1 MKQYNITGMSCAAC
15 SARVERAVS
24 GVFGVTSCT
33 VNLLTATLSVEGD
46 APYEKIAEAVI
57 NAGYGISERTESKRD
72 DDSSRAEI
80 TVVKKRLIIS
90 LVLLVPLMYLSMGHT
105 MLGLPLPAFMK
116 NPIVIAI
123 LQLVISLVV
132 MVINRK
138 FFINGTKGIISGAP
152 NMDTLVSLGSLAS
165 FGYSVYITV
174 KIAIEAS
181 GHLLHE
187 LYFESAAMILAL
199 ITLGKLLE
207 AYSKGRTTD
216 ALRALMKLSPKQA
229 TVIRDGVE
237 KSIPADELVIG
248 DIFIVRPGESIATD
262 GVVIEGQS
270 SVDESALTGESIPVD
285 KTAGD
290 RVLGATI
297 NRQGVLKCRASSL
310 CEDTA
315 FSKII
320 KMVTD
325 ASATKAPIARLADK
339 VSGIFV
345 PVVIGIA
352 VITMIVWLIL
362 GAELGYALAR
372 GISVLVISCPCSLG
386 LATPVAIM
394 VGSGIGAKRGILF
407 KNATAL
413 ETAGKT
419 STVVLDK
426 TGTVTTG
433 DPDVTDV
440 IVTSGDREALL
451 SLAYSLEKNSEH
463 PLARAVVGYAEDSG
477 VKLSDTSDFK
487 TLVGNGVY
495 AKVNGADAYG
505 GSLDFIKTVA
515 RVDDA
520 AVKIAEQLSDTGKTP
535 LLFARDG
542 ELIGI
547 ISVAD
552 KPKPDSGVAIAA
564 MKDMGLRVVMLTGDN
579 ERVARSIG
587 ASVGI
592 DEVIAGVLPD
602 GKESAVRDL
611 MAGGAVAMIGDGIND
626 APALT
631 RANVGIAIG
640 AGTDVAIDSS
650 DIVLIGN
657 SLSDAAVAIRLSRR
671 TLKTIKE
678 NLFWAFFYNT
688 VGIPIAA
695 GVLAPIGILLNP
707 MIAAGAMSLSS
718 IFVVMNALRLNI
730 FKFDIKTEKER
741 TGNTVKTIKIE
752 GMMCPHCEARVKKTL
767 EEMPGVIS
775 AEVSYKD
782 GTACVVA
789 ENDAVYEK
797 LGAAIEAQG
806 YKVISIN

>member
-1 MKQYNITGMSCAAC
+1 MRQYNITGMSCAAC

-24 GVFGVTSCT
+24 GVFGVKSCA

-57 NAGYGISERTESKRD
+57 NAGYGISEKTESRQD
-72 DDSSRAEI
+72 DDPSRAEI
-80 TVVKKRLIIS
+80 TAVKKRLIIS
-90 LVLLVPLMYLSMGHT
+90 LVLLAPLMYLSMGHT

-116 NPIVIAI
+116 DPTVIAI

-132 MVINRK
+132 MVVNRK
-138 FFINGTKGIISGAP
+138 FFINGTKGILSGAP
-152 NMDTLVSLGSLAS
+152 NMDTLVALGSLAS

-174 KIAIEAS
+174 KIAREAS
-181 GHLLHE
+181 AHLLHE

-216 ALRALMKLSPKQA
+216 ALRALMKLSPKHA
-229 TVIRDGVE
+229 TVVRDGAE
-237 KSIPADELVIG
+237 ISIPIGELTVG

-262 GVVIEGQS
+262 GVVIEGES

-285 KTAGD
+285 KGAGD

-297 NRQGVLKCRASSL
+297 NRQGVLRCRATSL
-310 CEDTA
+310 GEDTA

-352 VITMIVWLIL
+352 VITTVIWLIIGE
-362 GAELGYALAR
+362 GAGYALAR

-394 VGSGIGAKRGILF
+394 VGSGIGARRGILF

-413 ETAGKT
+413 ETAGKI

-426 TGTVTTG
+426 TGTITAG
-433 DPDVTDV
+433 EPNVTDV
-440 IVTSGDREALL
+440 VVTSGDRESLL

-463 PLARAVVGYAEDSG
+463 PLAGAVVRYARDAGISPYAVSE
-477 VKLSDTSDFK
+477 FK
-487 TLVGNGVY
+487 SLAGNGVF
-495 AKVNGADAYG
+495 AKADGTDAYG
-505 GSLDFIKTVA
+505 GSLAFIKTVA
-515 RVDDA
+515 KVGEDA
-520 AVKIAEQLSDTGKTP
+520 ERIAGELSDAGKTP
-535 LLFARDG
+535 LLFARGG
-542 ELIGI
+542 ELLGI

-552 KPKPDSGVAIAA
+552 KPKPDSAAAIAA
-564 MKDMGLRVVMLTGDN
+564 MRAMGIRVVMLTGDN

-592 DEVIAGVLPD
+592 DEVVAGVLPD
-602 GKESAVRDL
+602 GKESAVREL
-611 MAGGAVAMIGDGIND
+611 MMGGSVAMVGDGIND

-631 RANVGIAIG
+631 RADVGIAIG

-657 SLSDAAVAIRLSRR
+657 SLSDAAVAILLSRR
-671 TLKTIKE
+671 TLKTIKQ

-741 TGNTVKTIKIE
+741 TENNVKTIKIE
-752 GMMCPHCEARVKKTL
+752 GMMCPHCEARVKKTI
-767 EEMPGVIS
+767 EEIEGVTS
-775 AEVSYKD
+775 AEVSHKD
-782 GTACVVA
+782 GEARVTVS
-789 ENDAVYEK
+789 DDTI
-797 LGAAIEAQG
+797 LDTLRAAIEAQG

>member
-33 VNLLTATLSVEGD
+33 VNLLTATLSVEGE

-57 NAGYGISERTESKRD
+57 NAGYGISERAESKRD

-90 LVLLVPLMYLSMGHT
+90 LALLVPLMYLSMGHT

-123 LQLVISLVV
+123 LQLVISLAV

-152 NMDTLVSLGSLAS
+152 NMDTLVALGSLAS

-174 KIAIEAS
+174 KIAIEANA
-181 GHLLHE
+181 HLLHE

-237 KSIPADELVIG
+237 KSIPAGELVIG

-285 KTAGD
+285 KGAGD

-297 NRQGVLKCRASSL
+297 NRQGALRCRATSL
-310 CEDTA
+310 GEDTA

-352 VITMIVWLIL
+352 VITTVIWLIIGE
-362 GAELGYALAR
+362 GAGYALAR

-394 VGSGIGAKRGILF
+394 VGSGIGARRGILF

-413 ETAGKT
+413 ETAGKI

-426 TGTVTTG
+426 TGTITAG
-433 DPDVTDV
+433 EPNVTDV
-440 IVTSGDREALL
+440 VVTSGDRESLL

-463 PLARAVVGYAEDSG
+463 PLAGAVVRYARDAGISPYAVSE
-477 VKLSDTSDFK
+477 FK
-487 TLVGNGVY
+487 SLAGNGVF
-495 AKVNGADAYG
+495 AKADGTDAYG
-505 GSLDFIKTVA
+505 GSLAFIKTVA
-515 RVDDA
+515 KVGEDA
-520 AVKIAEQLSDTGKTP
+520 ERIAGELSDAGKTP
-535 LLFARDG
+535 LLFARGG
-542 ELIGI
+542 ELLGI

-552 KPKPDSGVAIAA
+552 KPKPDSAAAIAA
-564 MKDMGLRVVMLTGDN
+564 MRAMGIRIVMLTGDN

-592 DEVIAGVLPD
+592 DEVVAGVLPD
-602 GKESAVRDL
+602 GKESAVREL
-611 MAGGAVAMIGDGIND
+611 MMGGSVAMVGDGIND

-631 RANVGIAIG
+631 RADVGIAIG

-657 SLSDAAVAIRLSRR
+657 SLSDAAVAILLSRR
-671 TLKTIKE
+671 TLKTIKQ

-718 IFVVMNALRLNI
+718 IFVVMNALRLNL
-730 FKFDIKTEKER
+730 FKFIIKTEKE
-741 TGNTVKTIKIE
+741 GNKSTMRIIKIE
-752 GMMCPHCEARVKKTL
+752 GMMCPHCEARVKKTI
-767 EEMPGVIS
+767 EEIEGVTS
-775 AEVSYKD
+775 AEVSHKD
-782 GTACVVA
+782 GEARVTVS
-789 ENDAVYEK
+789 DDTI
-797 LGAAIEAQG
+797 LDTLRTAIEAQG

>member
-24 GVFGVTSCT
+24 GVFGVKSCA
-33 VNLLTATLSVEGD
+33 VNLLTATLSVDGD

-57 NAGYGISERTESKRD
+57 NAGYGISEKTESRQD
-72 DDSSRAEI
+72 DDPSRAEI
-80 TVVKKRLIIS
+80 TAVKKRLIIS
-90 LVLLVPLMYLSMGHT
+90 LALLVPLMYLSMGHT

-138 FFINGTKGIISGAP
+138 FFINGTKGILSGAP
-152 NMDTLVSLGSLAS
+152 NMDTLVALGSLAS

-216 ALRALMKLSPKQA
+216 ALRALMKLSPKHA
-229 TVIRDGVE
+229 TVVRDGVE
-237 KSIPADELVIG
+237 ISIPIGELTVG

-262 GVVIEGQS
+262 GVVIEGES

-285 KTAGD
+285 KGAGD

-297 NRQGVLKCRASSL
+297 NRQGALRCRATSL
-310 CEDTA
+310 GEDTA

-352 VITMIVWLIL
+352 VITTVIWLIIGE
-362 GAELGYALAR
+362 GAGYALAR

-394 VGSGIGAKRGILF
+394 VGSGIGARRGILF

-413 ETAGKT
+413 ETAGKI

-426 TGTVTTG
+426 TGTITAG
-433 DPDVTDV
+433 EPNVTDV
-440 IVTSGDREALL
+440 VVTSGDRESLL

-463 PLARAVVGYAEDSG
+463 PLAGAVVRYARDAGISPYAVSE
-477 VKLSDTSDFK
+477 FK
-487 TLVGNGVY
+487 SLAGNGVF
-495 AKVNGADAYG
+495 AKADGTDAYG
-505 GSLDFIKTVA
+505 GSLAFIKTVA
-515 RVDDA
+515 KVGEDA
-520 AVKIAEQLSDTGKTP
+520 ERIAGELSDAGKTP
-535 LLFARDG
+535 LLFARGG
-542 ELIGI
+542 ELLGI

-552 KPKPDSGVAIAA
+552 KPKPDSAAAIAA
-564 MKDMGLRVVMLTGDN
+564 MRAMGIRIVMLTGDN

-592 DEVIAGVLPD
+592 DEVVAGVLPD
-602 GKESAVRDL
+602 GKESAVREL
-611 MAGGAVAMIGDGIND
+611 MMGGSVAMVGDGIND

-631 RANVGIAIG
+631 RADVGIAIG

-657 SLSDAAVAIRLSRR
+657 SLSDAAVAILLSRR
-671 TLKTIKE
+671 TLKTIKQ

-741 TGNTVKTIKIE
+741 TENTVKTIKIE
-752 GMMCPHCEARVKKTL
+752 GMMCPHCEARVKKTI
-767 EEMPGVIS
+767 EEIEGVTS
-775 AEVSYKD
+775 AEVSHKD
-782 GTACVVA
+782 GEARVTVS
-789 ENDAVYEK
+789 DDTI
-797 LGAAIEAQG
+797 LDTLRAAIEAQG
-806 YKVISIN
+806 YKVISIE

>member
-1 MKQYNITGMSCAAC
+1 
-15 SARVERAVS
+15 
-24 GVFGVTSCT
+24 
-33 VNLLTATLSVEGD
+33 
-46 APYEKIAEAVI
+46 
-57 NAGYGISERTESKRD
+57 
-72 DDSSRAEI
+72 
-80 TVVKKRLIIS
+80 
-90 LVLLVPLMYLSMGHT
+90 
-105 MLGLPLPAFMK
+105 
-116 NPIVIAI
+116 
-123 LQLVISLVV
+123 
-132 MVINRK
+132 
-138 FFINGTKGIISGAP
+138 
-152 NMDTLVSLGSLAS
+152 
-165 FGYSVYITV
+165 
-174 KIAIEAS
+174 
-181 GHLLHE
+181 
-187 LYFESAAMILAL
+187 
-199 ITLGKLLE
+199 
-207 AYSKGRTTD
+207 
-216 ALRALMKLSPKQA
+216 
-229 TVIRDGVE
+229 
-237 KSIPADELVIG
+237 
-248 DIFIVRPGESIATD
+248 
-262 GVVIEGQS
+262 
-270 SVDESALTGESIPVD
+270 
-285 KTAGD
+285 
-290 RVLGATI
+290 
-297 NRQGVLKCRASSL
+297 
-310 CEDTA
+310 
-315 FSKII
+315 
-320 KMVTD
+320 MVTD

-352 VITMIVWLIL
+352 VITMIVWLVL

-463 PLARAVVGYAEDSG
+463 PLARAVVRYTEDSG

-505 GSLDFIKTVA
+505 GSLAFIKTVA

-547 ISVAD
+547 ILVAD

-741 TGNTVKTIKIE
+741 TENTVKTIKIE

-775 AEVSYKD
+775 AEVSHKD
-782 GTACVVA
+782 GTARVVA